1 MWSFT
6 AIMHLKSHY
15 TITTLSV
22 LKEYNMNI
30 IFSTKYIALYNNL
43 TRQLQK
49 HKINALV
56 SKAFL
61 R

>member
-6 AIMHLKSHY
+6 AIMHLNSHY

-22 LKEYNMNI
+22 LKEYNMI